1 MIDLLQ
7 EQKSWEI
14 SLHSIPQRPE
24 PDPNA
29 DFMYNNTTGKKRFW
43 NYELLH
49 IQQINLCDYYFG
61 AISYNNVR

>member
-1 MIDLLQ
+1 MIDLQ

-14 SLHSIPQRPE
+14 SVHSIPQGPE
-24 PDPNA
+24 PDPHA

-49 IQQINLCDYYFG
+49 IQQINLCDYYFD